1 MRQKQSTL
9 LIPARKRVLLPKS
22 QKDSGLQAIR
32 DAWGKFEDPGRKT
45 GSDDDAAIRR
55 IITDKDFE
63 ALDAL
68 ASKFRTEKARYAS
81 GMWR

>member
-1 MRQKQSTL
+1 
-9 LIPARKRVLLPKS
+9 
-22 QKDSGLQAIR
+22 
-32 DAWGKFEDPGRKT
+32 KT

-81 GMWR
+81 GMWRIFAFYENVGGPLADTPEGWTKHEAWLKEGSVLRGLQKENGSW